1 MIKITRDQARD
12 MAEAHVEGM
21 HDDLPREGCPECEG
35 LELRDYPVEI
45 DVECLDHHKGG
56 CEGEVEY
63 RPSLTG
69 TGLAIPRCDHHWQAR
84 LDWQEEH
91 LRIYPD
97 SPTPPSW
104 FDPEAA
110 GEVWD
115 DE

>member
-1 MIKITRDQARD
+1 MDTPDH
-12 MAEAHVEGM
+12 AEEAFNQELLDNPDPGVE
-21 HDDLPREGCPECEG
+21 DEP
-35 LELRDYPVEI
+35 
-45 DVECLDHHKGG
+45 ECLDDHQGG
-56 CEGEVEY
+56 CAGKVEY

-69 TGLAIPRCDHHWQAR
+69 TGMAMPRCDAHWQAR

-97 SPTPPSW
+97 SPNPPSW